1 MINIP
6 IFLASDNN
14 YAPFVAT
21 TIASICDNTKS
32 FCDFYI
38 LDGGISKEN
47 QEKICVLKKHFSNFS
62 IEFVKID
69 DSMLSSITYKNMA
82 QYVTLS
88 TYNRFLIPQL
98 KPDIDRALYSDVDV
112 IVLGDIA
119 EMYNEDL
126 NGHILGAIWEEY
138 AEKNNNIK
146 RRNALG
152 LSQEHKYFSAGNLL
166 IDCKKWREKNITEK
180 LFDIEKN
187 YRDKLLYADQDVMN
201 ICFDNNYQPLP
212 KRYCY
217 IFQDFF
223 FYKEHNDI
231 LIRHYNGPI
240 KPWRISPDIKTSLIP
255 NIDDFWFY
263 ARKTPYYEKIYQ
275 KTQNKTEQ
283 DMLLRQLRIE
293 HVLKTNSIK
302 SFY

>member
-1 MINIP
+1 MKMTNIP
-6 IFLASDNN
+6 IFLASDDN

-32 FCDFYI
+32 FIDFYV
-38 LDGGISKEN
+38 LSDGITSEN
-47 QEKICVLKKHFSNFS
+47 QNIIRLMQKDFPNFS
-62 IEFVKID
+62 VEFLQID
-69 DSMLSSITYKNMA
+69 AQNLFKDFTTAKSI
-82 QYVTLS
+82 TLS

-98 KPDIDRALYSDVDV
+98 KPNLGKVLYSDVDV

-119 EMYNEDL
+119 EMYNENL

-138 AEKNNNIK
+138 AEKNDNIK

-166 IDCKKWREKNITEK
+166 IDCEKWRAENITEK
-180 LFDIEKN
+180 LFEFEKN
-187 YRDKLLYADQDVMN
+187 YRDRLLYADQDVMN

-293 HVLKTNSIK
+293 HLFTK
-302 SFY
+302 SKSVK

>member
-1 MINIP
+1 MTNIP
-6 IFLASDNN
+6 VFLASDDN
-14 YAPFVAT
+14 YAPFVAS

-32 FCDFYI
+32 FIDFYI
-38 LDGGISKEN
+38 LSDGITLEN
-47 QEKICVLKKHFSNFS
+47 QDIIRSMQKDFPNFS
-62 IEFVKID
+62 IEFLPID
-69 DSMLSSITYKNMA
+69 AQKLFKNFTTAKSI
-82 QYVTLS
+82 TLS

-126 NGHILGAIWEEY
+126 NGYILGAIWEEY
-138 AEKNNNIK
+138 AEKNDNIK

-166 IDCKKWREKNITEK
+166 IDCKKWREENITEK
-180 LFDIEKN
+180 LFEIEKN

-223 FYKEHNDI
+223 FYKEHDDI

-263 ARKTPYYEKIYQ
+263 AKKTPYHEQIYK

-283 DMLLRQLRIE
+283 DILLRKLRIE
-293 HVLKTNSIK
+293 HAVNSQK
-302 SFY
+302 LR

>member
-1 MINIP
+1 MKMTNIP
-6 IFLASDNN
+6 IFLASDDN

-21 TIASICDNTKS
+21 TIASICDNTES
-32 FCDFYI
+32 FIDFYV
-38 LDGGISKEN
+38 LSDGITSEN
-47 QEKICVLKKHFSNFS
+47 QNIIRSMQKDFPNFS
-62 IEFVKID
+62 VEFLQID
-69 DSMLSSITYKNMA
+69 AQNLFKDFTTAKSI
-82 QYVTLS
+82 TLS

-98 KPDIDRALYSDVDV
+98 KPNLGKVLYSDVDV

-119 EMYNEDL
+119 EMYNENL

-138 AEKNNNIK
+138 AEKNDNIK

-166 IDCKKWREKNITEK
+166 IDCEKWRAENITEK
-180 LFDIEKN
+180 LFEIEKN
-187 YRDKLLYADQDVMN
+187 YRDQLLYADQDVMN

-293 HVLKTNSIK
+293 HLFTK
-302 SFY
+302 SKSVK